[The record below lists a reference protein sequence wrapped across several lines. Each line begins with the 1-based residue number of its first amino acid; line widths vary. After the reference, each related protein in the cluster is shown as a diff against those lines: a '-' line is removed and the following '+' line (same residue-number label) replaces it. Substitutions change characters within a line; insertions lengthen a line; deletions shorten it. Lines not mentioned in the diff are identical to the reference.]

1 MEYFQPVIN
10 FFFWLLTIQ
19 IPVGSMVFS
28 VRDLIIFG
36 VIAGLTLRVC
46 SWLFRGEN

>member
-1 MEYFQPVIN
+1 MQYIQPLIN
-10 FFFWLLTIQ
+10 FFMWLLTLQ
-19 IPVGSMVFS
+19 IPVGNLVFS

-36 VIAGLTLRVC
+36 VIAGLALRVL